1 MSSINK
7 RKTTRHKYNTRFKA
21 QNNYNKKLY
30 SGNDDDDDR
39 DDMDYIL
46 GDQNSSISQERKS
59 SSESSSESTSDDDD
73 DDDDDED
80 DDEDDEEKD
89 EEDEDEDDDEEDDDE
104 EEETSNDESSDDDD
118 RDRDKTK
125 HLIDSSLAEK
135 FDEEKFH
142 KLLNNLFPS
151 RYMKNKVNNYKKKRL
166 LSNSN
171 SDSDNVIVDLDV
183 LVNDDVI
190 NNIKDLSNK
199 LIKNHNKVSKIQ
211 KNSLNQERLLN
222 KYKNIKLQK
231 DRQDKKN
238 KSINTKKFK
247 KLIKNQSSL
256 DIFKFFK
263 NNIDIQ
269 QQGKLIEE
277 VKLLNNLSNVQK
289 PYILELLEMI
299 IPSQFKS
306 LALKKINMMNSMDSS
321 LGEYHK
327 LKNWVDTFMTIPFNK
342 FNNLPISFDNDG
354 IDKCH
359 EFMEACKTTLDK
371 AVYGLNDAKMQIMQ
385 LIGQWLINPKAMGTA
400 IAIKGPYGTGK
411 TSLVKEGISKILNRP
426 FNLIA
431 LGGATDSCFLEGHS
445 YTYEGSTWG
454 KIVDIL
460 IQSKT
465 SNPIIFF
472 DELDKVSDTPRGDE
486 IIGILTHLIDTTQNS
501 HFHDKY
507 FSEIDFDLSKSLFI
521 FSYNDESKINP
532 ILLDRMYRISTTGY
546 NVKDK
551 MQIATKYLLPVIKR
565 EIKFADEDI
574 IIQEDVLKYI
584 IEKFTDSESGVRN
597 LKRCLEIIFSKL
609 NLYRLM
615 KPDVNLFDETL
626 TLKVVFPLTLT
637 MEQVDKLI
645 VKEKELDLVWKGIY
659 M

>member
-7 RKTTRHKYNTRFKA
+7 RKTIRHKYNTRFKA

-30 SGNDDDDDR
+30 SGNDDDDNDK
-39 DDMDYIL
+39 DDNDYIL
-46 GDQNSSISQERKS
+46 GDQNSSISQEPR
-59 SSESSSESTSDDDD
+59 SSEESS
-73 DDDDDED
+73 
-80 DDEDDEEKD
+80 D
-89 EEDEDEDDDEEDDDE
+89 EEDEEDEEEDDESE
-104 EEETSNDESSDDDD
+104 EEEEESDDESEESDDESDDDQD
-118 RDRDKTK
+118 RHSVSNRTP
-125 HLIDSSLAEK
+125 
-135 FDEEKFH
+135 FDEEFDEKKFH
-142 KLLNNLFPS
+142 KLLTELFPS
-151 RYMKNKVNNYKKKRL
+151 NYMKNKLDYKKYKQREA
-166 LSNSN
+166 SP
-171 SDSDNVIVDLDV
+171 SDNEIVDLDII
-183 LVNDDVI
+183 VNDNVI
-190 NNIKDLSNK
+190 NNIKNLSNK
-199 LIKNHNKVSKIQ
+199 LIKNNKKVSKIQ
-211 KNSLNQERLLN
+211 KTSINQARLLN
-222 KYKNIKLQK
+222 KYKNIKRQK
-231 DRQDKKN
+231 ERQDKKK
-238 KSINTKKFK
+238 KSINTKTFK
-247 KLIKNQSSL
+247 KLIKNQSNL

-263 NNIDIQ
+263 NNIDLQ
-269 QQGKLIEE
+269 QQGKLIDE

-289 PYILELLEMI
+289 PYILDLLEMI

-306 LALKKINMMNSMDSS
+306 LALKKINMMSAMDSS
-321 LGEYHK
+321 VGEYHK

-342 FNNLPISFDNDG
+342 FNNLPVSFDNDG

-359 EFMEACKTTLDK
+359 EFMEQCKTTLDK

-385 LIGQWLINPKAMGTA
+385 LIGKWLINPKAIGTA
-400 IAIKGPYGTGK
+400 IALKGPYGTGK

-445 YTYEGSTWG
+445 YTYEGSSWG

-507 FSEIDFDLSKSLFI
+507 FSEINFDLSKCLFI

-584 IEKFTDSESGVRN
+584 IDNFTDSESGVRN

-637 MEQVDKLI
+637 IEHIDKLI
-645 VKEKELDLVWKGIY
+645 VKEKELNTAWKGIY